1 MKYIKTYENLTNIQD
16 PFYLSKSGEYLYLS
30 DDLVKSITPTLSEL
44 SKKYNNNI
52 VKRIYNDQLL
62 FLSKETNERGFKK
75 VNRLD
80 IQIHIGYSANNYRM
94 NMIIF
99 NNHSNNYN
107 YYLGGNSG
115 DHDMHGKNMKRAT
128 RECNLKFM
136 IKMFPIVAHIKDFY
150 KKFQN
155 QERSFLE
162 IIKDEIDKN
171 IMLAQ
176 YGIPPQIKHLFDED
190 LEDIVINTNI
200 YNL

>member
-1 MKYIKTYENLTNIQD
+1 MKYIKTYETLINKQE

-30 DDLVKSITPTLSEL
+30 DDFVKSITPSLHEL
-44 SKKYNNNI
+44 KKQYNKEIAN
-52 VKRIYNDQLL
+52 RIYNDQLS
-62 FLSKETNERGFKK
+62 FLSKEKNERGFNKIK
-75 VNRLD
+75 RLN
-80 IQIHIGYSANNYRM
+80 IQIHMGYGANRYRM
-94 NMIIF
+94 DMIIF

-136 IKMFPIVAHIKDFY
+136 IKFYPIVAKIKNFY

-155 QERSFLE
+155 QDRTFFE
-162 IIKDEIDKN
+162 IIKDEIDKD

-176 YGIPPQIKHLFDED
+176 YGIPKEIKHLFDDD
-190 LEDIVINTNI
+190 LEDMVINSKI